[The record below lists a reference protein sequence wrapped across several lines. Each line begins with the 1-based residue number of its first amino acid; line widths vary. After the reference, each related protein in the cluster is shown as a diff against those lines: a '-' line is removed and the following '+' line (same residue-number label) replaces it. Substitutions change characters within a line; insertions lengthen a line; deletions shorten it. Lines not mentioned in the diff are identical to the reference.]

1 LRFSRRGVIR
11 KGVPLKTIIIC
22 TTVALTLVPSVASA
36 QDELRQVA
44 GILDYIGSD
53 YAGAVDGNGQVVND
67 LEYREQF
74 SLAADAKA
82 LARSTGL
89 GDDDAVVRGLD
100 ALVPMLEAK
109 VPPADVLAHCR
120 AIKQTMV
127 EDHDLVLAP
136 SRAPDPARASELYFA
151 SACNTCHGDDGGAD
165 TDQARELDPPPAN
178 FLDPERVAGVSPYRA
193 FYAISFGVEGT
204 GMTGYDAL
212 SEEDRWSLAFWV
224 LALRHRDVD
233 PNAGQA
239 LVERGSIDA
248 SAGTLS
254 QLTEDDLRG
263 KLGDVLEPDEIDPA
277 MAYLRAVAPFDA
289 GAAAGDFGLAR
300 DRLREGV
307 AAYRAGR
314 ADEARSKFVS
324 AYLDGFEPHEPALR
338 ARDSALVDEIEKAM
352 LALREQAARGAPA
365 SEIERRAGELAG
377 LLDRAEGTES
387 SVATAFVGSAAIS
400 LREGFEAVLLI
411 TALLALVRR
420 RGSPSDAKWV
430 HAGWIAALPAG
441 LLTWLAAGHV
451 LGGLQREL
459 AEGIVALAAAFVLL
473 GVTHWIVGQAT
484 ARGFMGAVGKR
495 LEGAVSSRGAKW
507 GVLGLAFVAVYRE
520 AFEVVLFYQA
530 MLLDAA
536 GDAWVVLLG
545 AVTGLVV
552 LAALAFGLKRIG
564 QKLKPRPFM
573 LASSAVLAALAV
585 MLVGKGVRAMQEAGV
600 MSASDVGFPDVP
612 TLGVYGTAQGLLAQ
626 GALVILLA
634 ASALWPWLRA
644 RRENAGPAAAE

>member
-1 LRFSRRGVIR
+1 M
-11 KGVPLKTIIIC
+11 KTIFIC
-22 TTVALTLVPSVASA
+22 TFFALGLGALSPSVTSA

-53 YAGAVDGNGQVVND
+53 YAGAVDANGQVVND

-74 SLAADAKA
+74 SLAADAKR
-82 LARSTGL
+82 LARAAGL
-89 GDDDAVVRGLD
+89 GDHDPVIRGLAD
-100 ALVPMLEAK
+100 LETMLGAK
-109 VPPADVLAHCR
+109 VPAAEVLAHCR
-120 AIKQTMV
+120 AIKRAMV
-127 EDHDLVLAP
+127 ETHDLVLAP
-136 SRAPDPARASELYFA
+136 RRAPDPARASELYFA
-151 SACNTCHGDDGGAD
+151 SGCNTCHGDDGSAD
-165 TDQARELDPPPAN
+165 TPQARELDPPPAN
-178 FLDPERVAGVSPYRA
+178 FIDPDRVAGVSPYRA

-204 GMTGYDAL
+204 GMTAYEAL

-224 LALRHRDVD
+224 LSLRHRDVD
-233 PNAGQA
+233 PNAGQEA
-239 LVERGSIDA
+239 VESGDAIDA
-248 SAGTLS
+248 SVASLS
-254 QLTEDDLRG
+254 QLTEDDLREA
-263 KLGDVLEPDEIDPA
+263 LGEALEPDEVEPA
-277 MAYLRAVAPFDA
+277 IAYLRAVAPFDA
-289 GAAAGDFGLAR
+289 GTAAGDFGLAR
-300 DRLREGV
+300 EQLRDGV

-314 ADEARSKFVS
+314 TDEARSKFVS

-338 ARDSALVDEIEKAM
+338 ARDSALVDDIEKAM
-352 LALREQAARGAPA
+352 LALREQASAGAAP

-377 LLDRAEGTES
+377 LLDRAEVTEGS
-387 SVATAFVGSAAIS
+387 ATTAFIGSAAIS

-420 RGSPSDAKWV
+420 RGAPSDAKWV

-441 LLTWLAAGHV
+441 LITWLAAGHV

-530 MLLDAA
+530 MLLDAS

-552 LAALAFGLKRIG
+552 LAALALGLKRVG
-564 QKLKPRPFM
+564 QRLKPRPFM

-600 MSASDVGFPDVP
+600 MSATDVGLPDVP
-612 TLGVYGTAQGLLAQ
+612 VLGVYGTAQGLLAQ

-634 ASALWPWLRA
+634 ASAVWPWLRA
-644 RRENAGPAAAE
+644 RRENAGPAPAE